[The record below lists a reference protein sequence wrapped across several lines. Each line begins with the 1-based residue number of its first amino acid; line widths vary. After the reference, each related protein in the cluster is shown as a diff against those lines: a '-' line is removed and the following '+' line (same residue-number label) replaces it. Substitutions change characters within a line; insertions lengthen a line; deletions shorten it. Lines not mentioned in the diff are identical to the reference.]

1 MKVKIE
7 YTKGKPTKED
17 LLALKEYINKKKI
30 KGVTR
35 VSLATVAPKAGEMGA
50 GILPAL
56 TAMIGSLGSLA
67 NPFTEL
73 AHSLV
78 EMVKLKRSEIRI
90 TGTSG
95 AELFISGKVKEKDLQ
110 NAIEN
115 FFAQE
120 NANVKAGSKRA
131 KQSVLPPPPPQ
142 GEKKAD
148 DDKKADGEKK

>member
-7 YTKGKPTKED
+7 YTKGETTKED
-17 LLALKEYINKKKI
+17 LLKLKEFIEKKKI
-30 KGVTR
+30 NGVSK
-35 VSLATVAPKAGEMGA
+35 VALATTRPKKGEMGA
-50 GILPAL
+50 GIIPAL

-78 EMVKLKRSEIRI
+78 EMVRLKRSEIRL

-95 AELFISGKVKEKDLQ
+95 AELYISGKVKEKDLEK
-110 NAIEN
+110 AIEN

-120 NANVKAGSKRA
+120 KSNVKAGAKRA
-131 KQSVLPPPPPQ
+131 KQPTPPPPPAAQ
-142 GEKKAD
+142 QQ
-148 DDKKADGEKK
+148 DGEKK